1 MQNIWD
7 RAVEAAKPT
16 ISRVSESGKQLVN
29 RISQKGTPLEQQFIR
44 GKKDQFD
51 GGKYSVNNYMYPSDL
66 MSDDN
71 RYGGHYVIFYINI
84 ATDSKLAKS
93 LTEQDFVADFPA
105 RDRGDLIAQKFT
117 GGATGSLVG
126 ANATL
131 NTIAGA
137 AGGGLL
143 SGNIGGAAK
152 GAAIANI
159 PTVGLMA
166 AATMAPDAVRSQKRL
181 KTAIAMH
188 VPNQLQIRYGVTYS
202 EEDTAGL
209 AMAQAGVGEIMKA
222 LDKDK
227 KADVT
232 GVGQAIIANLALS
245 KGPNAGANSAALG
258 LAANPKKEQVFKG
271 VDFRTFSFDYQ
282 FYPRN
287 SDESNNVLRIIQE
300 FKYHMHPEFKDTNN
314 FIYIYPSE
322 FDIFYYTGGSEN
334 LNLHRH
340 TSCVLTE
347 MSVNYTPNGNF
358 TTFPDGMPTQI
369 NITLQFREL
378 ALLTKDKIKDGL

>member
-1 MQNIWD
+1 MQNLWNSATETA
-7 RAVEAAKPT
+7 RST
-16 ISRVSESGKQLVN
+16 ISKVGESTKQQIN
-29 RISQKGTPLEQQFIR
+29 RISQKGAPLEQQFIR

-51 GGKYSVNNYMYPSDL
+51 TGKYSVNNYMYPSDL
-66 MSDDN
+66 MADDG
-71 RYGGHYVIFYINI
+71 RYGGHYVIFYINV

-93 LTEQDFVADFPA
+93 LKDQDFVADFPA

-143 SGNIGGAAK
+143 SGNIAGAAK

-159 PTVGLMA
+159 PTVGLAA
-166 AATMAPDAVRSQKRL
+166 AATLAPDAVRSQKRL

-188 VPNQLQIRYGVTYS
+188 VPNQLQIRYGVSYS

-209 AMAQAGVGEIMKA
+209 AMAKSGIEEIMKA

-232 GVGQAIIANLALS
+232 GVGAAIIANLALS

-322 FDIFYYTGGSEN
+322 FDIFYYTGGVEN
-334 LNLHRH
+334 LNIHRH
-340 TSCVLTE
+340 TSCVLQE

-358 TTFPDGMPTQI
+358 TTFSDGMPTQI